1 MKVLVVDSNLQI
13 FFFILFK
20 TNKNCMLCE
29 NQFVFLFVVVVIV
42 YLPKAIYCTMW
53 VSLGASIYIYILFA
67 LSLSLSLRENILVDT
82 LYHWHWV

>member
-42 YLPKAIYCTMW
+42 YLPKAIYCTM
-53 VSLGASIYIYILFA
+53 
-67 LSLSLSLRENILVDT
+67 
-82 LYHWHWV
+82 